1 MQPTRQGQASYAH
14 VNEIVAG
21 LRRRG
26 WDVHLV
32 EPAHPRPGGA
42 DGLRRV
48 FAAAS
53 TQLRYWITR
62 RFRPA
67 GFVYLR
73 SHFLNLP
80 TAILARL
87 SGSIVVQ
94 EINGPSTDLYDTWP
108 RLRPLHGLL
117 SLVSRSQIRMA
128 DAVVVVTPGLEGY
141 VRERTG
147 RRDGYHVIG
156 NGADVDRFFPGAA
169 QALDASEP
177 AAHPALPDGTRYAV
191 FVGALASWQG
201 IDTILDAVRSPMW
214 PSGVDLVIA
223 GDGKERGRI
232 ETAARDDARIR
243 WLGTVPYSQTP
254 ALVAR
259 SLTSLVPMTEAS
271 RSMFGL
277 SPLKLFEAMAS
288 GIPVVASDL
297 PGLGDVVRTHD
308 CGVTFPAGD
317 ADALARSV
325 AAIAADPAR
334 ASEMGANGRAAAVD
348 HYSWDARAGQT
359 ERVLLELAATR
370 EGRAL
375 FKDPS

>member
-1 MQPTRQGQASYAH
+1 
-14 VNEIVAG
+14 
-21 LRRRG
+21 
-26 WDVHLV
+26 
-32 EPAHPRPGGA
+32 
-42 DGLRRV
+42 
-48 FAAAS
+48 
-53 TQLRYWITR
+53 
-62 RFRPA
+62 
-67 GFVYLR
+67 
-73 SHFLNLP
+73 
-80 TAILARL
+80 
-87 SGSIVVQ
+87 
-94 EINGPSTDLYDTWP
+94 
-108 RLRPLHGLL
+108 
-117 SLVSRSQIRMA
+117 
-128 DAVVVVTPGLEGY
+128 
-141 VRERTG
+141 
-147 RRDGYHVIG
+147 
-156 NGADVDRFFPGAA
+156 
-169 QALDASEP
+169 
-177 AAHPALPDGTRYAV
+177 
-191 FVGALASWQG
+191 
-201 IDTILDAVRSPMW
+201 MW